1 MATHFPSHLHKNRYG
16 VYGFRIVI
24 PRDLRLS
31 FPKNEIRISLR
42 TTRKSEAKP
51 YALRLSLLT
60 TDYFSKIRGAP
71 TFEEAL
77 ANGEEL
83 LQVLGGTAFDDL
95 TEKLRV
101 LIPLSEGESTAHLHR
116 LISLRTEYS
125 STNEAKLSLL
135 QATVAQLPGK
145 SDAEIDSLFCDL
157 YAEITPL
164 VIKGNALS
172 AELNDLTLASQK
184 LLQNNVHALEV
195 QSLQD
200 SQKAELSSVTEIAAA
215 ITLKAAQ
222 MAVSASSAGIPTR
235 TSPTPKSEQL
245 ATVVEEYCANQIR
258 EGCWT
263 LKTEA
268 ENRAIFALWLRIS
281 GDQPIHEY
289 GFEQHRSYKTKLV
302 QLPPNLNKNP
312 SYRDKSIS
320 EVLAMNCL
328 PAAPNTVNKNLV
340 RISALFDWAI
350 NHGFTDLNPASGMT
364 IRNPKRAN
372 EERKAFSDNDL
383 SKLFGSREYA
393 HSEHRH
399 PYQFWVPLIALH
411 FGARLNEICQLHLCD
426 FLEDD
431 GVKVIRISEEGGKKR
446 LKTKAARRLIPLH
459 PELVRL
465 GLLEFVTSLRQQG
478 EIRLFPEL
486 IERRDGYGQAASK
499 WFASYCTRCG
509 VDEPGKVFHSFRH
522 TVIDRL
528 KQSDVSK
535 EKIAALVGHEDD
547 SVTFGRY
554 GKDFNSRI
562 LHSVVVALKYD
573 VVSGIAPKATEPNTK
588 SNSPKEPSK

>member
-1 MATHFPSHLHKNRYG
+1 MGKQMATHFPSHLHKNRYG

-31 FPKNEIRISLR
+31 FPKHEIRISLR
-42 TTRKSEAKP
+42 TTRKAEAKP
-51 YALRLSLLT
+51 HALRLALLT
-60 TDYFSKIRGAP
+60 ADYFSKIRVAP
-71 TFEEAL
+71 TYEEAL
-77 ANGEEL
+77 AIGEEL
-83 LQVLGGTAFDDL
+83 LQALGGTAFDDL
-95 TEKLRV
+95 TEKLSV
-101 LIPLSEGESTAHLHR
+101 LIPLSEGDGTELLLK
-116 LISLRTEYS
+116 LIALRTEYS
-125 STNEAKLSLL
+125 STNEAKLVLL
-135 QATVAQLPGK
+135 QAMAAQLPGK
-145 SDAEIDSLFCDL
+145 SDAEIDSLSCDF
-157 YAEITPL
+157 YADVTPL
-164 VIKGNALS
+164 VIKGNGLA
-172 AELNDLTLASQK
+172 AQLNDLTLAAQK
-184 LLQNNVHALEV
+184 LLQNNVHALQV
-195 QSLQD
+195 QSIQD
-200 SQKAELSSVTEIAAA
+200 SQKAELNSVTEIAAA

-222 MAVSASSAGIPTR
+222 MAASGTATGIPTQ
-235 TSPTPKSEQL
+235 TSQTPKSEQL
-245 ATVVEEYCANQIR
+245 ATVVEEYCANQIK

-281 GDQPIHEY
+281 DDQPIRNY
-289 GFEQHRSYKTKLV
+289 GFEQHRNYKTTLV
-302 QLPPNLNKNP
+302 QLPPNLNKSP

-350 NHGFTDLNPASGMT
+350 NHGYTDLNPASGMT

-372 EERKAFSDNDL
+372 EERKAFSDSDL
-383 SKLFGSREYA
+383 DKLFSSREYA
-393 HSEHRH
+393 YSEHRH

-411 FGARLNEICQLHLCD
+411 TGARLNEICQLHLCD

-446 LKTKAARRLIPLH
+446 LKTKAARRLIPIH

-465 GLLEFVTSLRQQG
+465 GLIDFVIALRQQG
-478 EIRLFPEL
+478 QIRLFPEL

-528 KQSDVSK
+528 KQSDISK

-554 GKDFNSRI
+554 GKNFNSKI
-562 LHSVVVALKYD
+562 LFSVVVALTYD
-573 VVSGIAPKATEPNTK
+573 AILKIAPRPALRNRDLI
-588 SNSPKEPSK
+588 